1 MTPTQI
7 HPHTAPEDHRKI
19 LLALINQ
26 EVLRHRYLMTVW
38 TPNGSGGITLI
49 GGTDHEADIDPILF
63 AERKSGWAF
72 VYHRTT
78 NEIEYYLRN

>member
-7 HPHTAPEDHRKI
+7 YPHTAPEDYHKV
-19 LLALINQ
+19 LLALINL
-26 EVLRHRYLMTVW
+26 EAVRAKYLMTIW
-38 TPNGSGGITLI
+38 TPNGNGGISLI
-49 GGTDHEADIDPILF
+49 GGTDYESGIDPILF
-63 AERKSGWAF
+63 VERKSGWAF